1 MLKHRGG
8 CCAAGGRATKER
20 GWRERASEM
29 KNACWFIQQAFFY
42 YYFDYFERAMMKVA
56 TDMRALARLIQ
67 IEVLAEMKAL
77 RASILRGS
85 T

>member
-1 MLKHRGG
+1 MLKLRGMLRG
-8 CCAAGGRATKER
+8 WGRGAIKER